1 MLLNLHVKNLALIE
15 EVDVDFEKGLI
26 VLTGETGAG
35 KSLILGSVNIAL
47 GNKASKDMIRKGTD
61 YSLVELTF
69 SVSETCAKQLK
80 KYDIY
85 MEEDNIVTV
94 TRKISEGRSISKING
109 ETVNIKTL
117 KNVMSLLIDIHGQH
131 DHQSLLYTKNHLDIL
146 DKFAK
151 DSILE
156 LKEKIKEEYSK
167 YTKLIK
173 KLEEFNI
180 DEGQKAREIEF
191 AEYEVNEIESANL
204 KPEEDVQVEE
214 EFKKLSNSKEIV
226 SALSE
231 IYNALSYETAGGLG
245 DIINKAVMDINSI
258 KGMDEKISQFQTEL
272 YDIDNLCRELTSQIY
287 DYNSGMDFNP
297 EYVREV
303 EERLDV
309 INHLKL
315 KYGNSIEEILR
326 YKEEK
331 EEYLEK
337 LNNMTDE
344 MESVKNQISELEGT
358 LNNLCTKLSEQR
370 KKAAKELEVLVKQAL
385 VDLNFIAVE
394 FEIQITRKESIGENG
409 FDNVE
414 FMIST
419 NPGESVKPLVKVA
432 SGGELSRIMLAI
444 KSILATEDDIDTLI
458 FDEID
463 TGISGQTAMKVAEK
477 MAKITHDHNQV
488 PQAGLLPG
496 ALPHARFRLPG
507 PRARHPVGDRPP
519 HHAVHRVLKIG
530 RHHRAAPGAAS
541 CARCVG
547 RPDLGR
553 GNGAASGGHHRSRL
567 QARAAGSRGRLGRG
581 VLRRAHRGRPLQR
594 HVRVRPAA
602 CRARG
607 HQPAGVHAARRR
619 GGARLQRG
627 RHRQPGHRPGRLPV
641 RQLRA
646 GPQ

>member
-69 SVSETCAKQLK
+69 SVSENCAKQLK

-109 ETVNIKTL
+109 ETVNIKIL

-156 LKEKIKEEYSK
+156 LKEQIKEEYSK

-231 IYNALSYETAGGLG
+231 IYNALRYETAGGLG

-344 MESVKNQISELEGT
+344 MENVKNQISELEGT

-477 MAKITHDHNQV
+477 MAKISRNHQV
-488 PQAGLLPG
+488 ICISHLSQIAAMADSHYLIKKTADENSTTTSIKKLTRQQSIEELVRINGGSGITEAGLI
-496 ALPHARFRLPG
+496 HATEMKDM
-507 PRARHPVGDRPP
+507 ADRTKSN
-519 HHAVHRVLKIG
+519 LF
-530 RHHRAAPGAAS
+530 
-541 CARCVG
+541 
-547 RPDLGR
+547 
-553 GNGAASGGHHRSRL
+553 
-567 QARAAGSRGRLGRG
+567 
-581 VLRRAHRGRPLQR
+581 
-594 HVRVRPAA
+594 
-602 CRARG
+602 
-607 HQPAGVHAARRR
+607 
-619 GGARLQRG
+619 
-627 RHRQPGHRPGRLPV
+627 
-641 RQLRA
+641 
-646 GPQ
+646 

>member
-69 SVSETCAKQLK
+69 SVSENCAKQLK

-156 LKEKIKEEYSK
+156 LKEQIKEEYSK

-463 TGISGQTAMKVAEK
+463 TGISGHTDMKVAEK
-477 MAKITHDHNQV
+477 MAKISRNHQV
-488 PQAGLLPG
+488 ICISHLSQIAAMADSHYLIKKTADENSTTTSIKKLTRQQSIEELLRINGGSGITEAGLI
-496 ALPHARFRLPG
+496 HATEMKDM
-507 PRARHPVGDRPP
+507 ADRTKSN
-519 HHAVHRVLKIG
+519 LF
-530 RHHRAAPGAAS
+530 
-541 CARCVG
+541 
-547 RPDLGR
+547 
-553 GNGAASGGHHRSRL
+553 
-567 QARAAGSRGRLGRG
+567 
-581 VLRRAHRGRPLQR
+581 
-594 HVRVRPAA
+594 
-602 CRARG
+602 
-607 HQPAGVHAARRR
+607 
-619 GGARLQRG
+619 
-627 RHRQPGHRPGRLPV
+627 
-641 RQLRA
+641 
-646 GPQ
+646 

>member
-61 YSLVELTF
+61 YSLVELSF
-69 SVSETCAKQLK
+69 SVSENCAKQLK

-156 LKEKIKEEYSK
+156 LKEQIKEEYSK

-191 AEYEVNEIESANL
+191 AEYEVNEIESANI
-204 KPEEDVQVEE
+204 KPEEDIQVEE

-477 MAKITHDHNQV
+477 MAKISRNHQV
-488 PQAGLLPG
+488 ICISHLSQIAAMADSHYLIKKTADENSTTTSIKKLTRQQSIEELVRINGGSGITEAGLI
-496 ALPHARFRLPG
+496 HATEMKDM
-507 PRARHPVGDRPP
+507 ADRTKSN
-519 HHAVHRVLKIG
+519 LF
-530 RHHRAAPGAAS
+530 
-541 CARCVG
+541 
-547 RPDLGR
+547 
-553 GNGAASGGHHRSRL
+553 
-567 QARAAGSRGRLGRG
+567 
-581 VLRRAHRGRPLQR
+581 
-594 HVRVRPAA
+594 
-602 CRARG
+602 
-607 HQPAGVHAARRR
+607 
-619 GGARLQRG
+619 
-627 RHRQPGHRPGRLPV
+627 
-641 RQLRA
+641 
-646 GPQ
+646 

>member
-69 SVSETCAKQLK
+69 SVSENCAKQLK

-131 DHQSLLYTKNHLDIL
+131 DHQSLLYTKNHLDVL

-156 LKEKIKEEYSK
+156 LKEQIKEEYSK

-231 IYNALSYETAGGLG
+231 IYNALGYETAGGLG

-477 MAKITHDHNQV
+477 MAKISRNHQV
-488 PQAGLLPG
+488 ICISHLSQIAAMADSHYLIKKTADENSTTTSIKKLTRQKSIEELVRINGGSGITEAGLI
-496 ALPHARFRLPG
+496 HATEMKDM
-507 PRARHPVGDRPP
+507 ADRTKSN
-519 HHAVHRVLKIG
+519 LF
-530 RHHRAAPGAAS
+530 
-541 CARCVG
+541 
-547 RPDLGR
+547 
-553 GNGAASGGHHRSRL
+553 
-567 QARAAGSRGRLGRG
+567 
-581 VLRRAHRGRPLQR
+581 
-594 HVRVRPAA
+594 
-602 CRARG
+602 
-607 HQPAGVHAARRR
+607 
-619 GGARLQRG
+619 
-627 RHRQPGHRPGRLPV
+627 
-641 RQLRA
+641 
-646 GPQ
+646 

>member
-15 EVDVDFEKGLI
+15 ELDVDFEKGLI

-69 SVSETCAKQLK
+69 SVSENCAKQLK

-85 MEEDNIVTV
+85 MEEDNIITV

-151 DSILE
+151 NSILE
-156 LKEKIKEEYSK
+156 LKEQIKEEYSK

-331 EEYLEK
+331 EEYLGK

-477 MAKITHDHNQV
+477 MAKISRNHQV
-488 PQAGLLPG
+488 ICISHLSQIAAMADSHYLIKKTADENSTTTSIKKLTRQQSIEELVRINGGSGITEAGLI
-496 ALPHARFRLPG
+496 HATEMKDM
-507 PRARHPVGDRPP
+507 ADRTKSN
-519 HHAVHRVLKIG
+519 LF
-530 RHHRAAPGAAS
+530 
-541 CARCVG
+541 
-547 RPDLGR
+547 
-553 GNGAASGGHHRSRL
+553 
-567 QARAAGSRGRLGRG
+567 
-581 VLRRAHRGRPLQR
+581 
-594 HVRVRPAA
+594 
-602 CRARG
+602 
-607 HQPAGVHAARRR
+607 
-619 GGARLQRG
+619 
-627 RHRQPGHRPGRLPV
+627 
-641 RQLRA
+641 
-646 GPQ
+646 

>member
-85 MEEDNIVTV
+85 MEEDNIITV

-477 MAKITHDHNQV
+477 MAKISRNHQV
-488 PQAGLLPG
+488 ICISHLSQIAAMADSHYLIKKTADENSTTTSIKKLTRQQSIEELVRINGGSGITEAGLIHVTEMKDM
-496 ALPHARFRLPG
+496 A
-507 PRARHPVGDRPP
+507 DRTKSN
-519 HHAVHRVLKIG
+519 LF
-530 RHHRAAPGAAS
+530 
-541 CARCVG
+541 
-547 RPDLGR
+547 
-553 GNGAASGGHHRSRL
+553 
-567 QARAAGSRGRLGRG
+567 
-581 VLRRAHRGRPLQR
+581 
-594 HVRVRPAA
+594 
-602 CRARG
+602 
-607 HQPAGVHAARRR
+607 
-619 GGARLQRG
+619 
-627 RHRQPGHRPGRLPV
+627 
-641 RQLRA
+641 
-646 GPQ
+646 

>member
-69 SVSETCAKQLK
+69 SVSENCAKQLK

-156 LKEKIKEEYSK
+156 LKEQIKEEYSK

-303 EERLDV
+303 EERIDV

-477 MAKITHDHNQV
+477 MAKISRNHQV
-488 PQAGLLPG
+488 ICISHLSQIAAMADSHYLIKKTADENSTTTSIKKLTRQQSIEELVRINGGSGITEAGLI
-496 ALPHARFRLPG
+496 HATEMKDM
-507 PRARHPVGDRPP
+507 ADRTKSN
-519 HHAVHRVLKIG
+519 LF
-530 RHHRAAPGAAS
+530 
-541 CARCVG
+541 
-547 RPDLGR
+547 
-553 GNGAASGGHHRSRL
+553 
-567 QARAAGSRGRLGRG
+567 
-581 VLRRAHRGRPLQR
+581 
-594 HVRVRPAA
+594 
-602 CRARG
+602 
-607 HQPAGVHAARRR
+607 
-619 GGARLQRG
+619 
-627 RHRQPGHRPGRLPV
+627 
-641 RQLRA
+641 
-646 GPQ
+646 

>member
-69 SVSETCAKQLK
+69 SVSENCAKQLK

-151 DSILE
+151 DSISE
-156 LKEKIKEEYSK
+156 LKEQIKEEYSK

-358 LNNLCTKLSEQR
+358 LNNLCTKLSAQR

-477 MAKITHDHNQV
+477 MAKISRNHQV
-488 PQAGLLPG
+488 ICISHLSQIAAMADSHYLIKKTADENSTTTSIKKLTRQQSIEELLRINGGSGITEAGLI
-496 ALPHARFRLPG
+496 HATEMKDM
-507 PRARHPVGDRPP
+507 ADRTKSN
-519 HHAVHRVLKIG
+519 LF
-530 RHHRAAPGAAS
+530 
-541 CARCVG
+541 
-547 RPDLGR
+547 
-553 GNGAASGGHHRSRL
+553 
-567 QARAAGSRGRLGRG
+567 
-581 VLRRAHRGRPLQR
+581 
-594 HVRVRPAA
+594 
-602 CRARG
+602 
-607 HQPAGVHAARRR
+607 
-619 GGARLQRG
+619 
-627 RHRQPGHRPGRLPV
+627 
-641 RQLRA
+641 
-646 GPQ
+646 

>member
-69 SVSETCAKQLK
+69 SVSENCAKQLK

-315 KYGNSIEEILR
+315 KYGNSIAEILR

-477 MAKITHDHNQV
+477 MAKISRNHQV
-488 PQAGLLPG
+488 ICISHLSQIAAMADSHYLIKKTADENSTTTSIKKLTRQQSIEELVRINGGSGITEAGLI
-496 ALPHARFRLPG
+496 HATEMKDM
-507 PRARHPVGDRPP
+507 ADRTKSN
-519 HHAVHRVLKIG
+519 LF
-530 RHHRAAPGAAS
+530 
-541 CARCVG
+541 
-547 RPDLGR
+547 
-553 GNGAASGGHHRSRL
+553 
-567 QARAAGSRGRLGRG
+567 
-581 VLRRAHRGRPLQR
+581 
-594 HVRVRPAA
+594 
-602 CRARG
+602 
-607 HQPAGVHAARRR
+607 
-619 GGARLQRG
+619 
-627 RHRQPGHRPGRLPV
+627 
-641 RQLRA
+641 
-646 GPQ
+646 

>member
-69 SVSETCAKQLK
+69 SVSENCTKQLK

-151 DSILE
+151 DSISE
-156 LKEKIKEEYSK
+156 LKEQIKEEYSK

-477 MAKITHDHNQV
+477 MAKISRNHQV
-488 PQAGLLPG
+488 ICISHLSQIAAMADSHYLIKKTADENSTTTSIKKLTRQQSIEELVRINGGSGITEAGLI
-496 ALPHARFRLPG
+496 HATEMKDM
-507 PRARHPVGDRPP
+507 ADRTKSN
-519 HHAVHRVLKIG
+519 LF
-530 RHHRAAPGAAS
+530 
-541 CARCVG
+541 
-547 RPDLGR
+547 
-553 GNGAASGGHHRSRL
+553 
-567 QARAAGSRGRLGRG
+567 
-581 VLRRAHRGRPLQR
+581 
-594 HVRVRPAA
+594 
-602 CRARG
+602 
-607 HQPAGVHAARRR
+607 
-619 GGARLQRG
+619 
-627 RHRQPGHRPGRLPV
+627 
-641 RQLRA
+641 
-646 GPQ
+646 

>member
-61 YSLVELTF
+61 YSLVELSF
-69 SVSETCAKQLK
+69 SVSENCAKQLK

-156 LKEKIKEEYSK
+156 LKEQIKEEYSK

-337 LNNMTDE
+337 LNNMIDE
-344 MESVKNQISELEGT
+344 MESVKNQISELEVT

-477 MAKITHDHNQV
+477 MAKISRNHQV
-488 PQAGLLPG
+488 ICISHLSQIAAMADSHYLIKKTADENSTTTSIKKLTRQQSIEELVRINGGSGITEAGLI
-496 ALPHARFRLPG
+496 HATEMKDM
-507 PRARHPVGDRPP
+507 ADRTKSN
-519 HHAVHRVLKIG
+519 LF
-530 RHHRAAPGAAS
+530 
-541 CARCVG
+541 
-547 RPDLGR
+547 
-553 GNGAASGGHHRSRL
+553 
-567 QARAAGSRGRLGRG
+567 
-581 VLRRAHRGRPLQR
+581 
-594 HVRVRPAA
+594 
-602 CRARG
+602 
-607 HQPAGVHAARRR
+607 
-619 GGARLQRG
+619 
-627 RHRQPGHRPGRLPV
+627 
-641 RQLRA
+641 
-646 GPQ
+646 

>member
-85 MEEDNIVTV
+85 MEEDNIITV

-315 KYGNSIEEILR
+315 KYGNNIEEILR

-463 TGISGQTAMKVAEK
+463 TGISG
-477 MAKITHDHNQV
+477 
-488 PQAGLLPG
+488 
-496 ALPHARFRLPG
+496 
-507 PRARHPVGDRPP
+507 
-519 HHAVHRVLKIG
+519 
-530 RHHRAAPGAAS
+530 RAAAKVGLKLHEAAENRQILCVTHLAQIAAMADTQLLIKKTS
-541 CARCVG
+541 DEKRTYTGITKLDFEGRKREIARII
-547 RPDLGR
+547 
-553 GNGAASGGHHRSRL
+553 SGDENDPISL
-567 QARAAGSRGRLGRG
+567 ENAEMLL
-581 VLRRAHRGRPLQR
+581 LRKN
-594 HVRVRPAA
+594 VI
-602 CRARG
+602 
-607 HQPAGVHAARRR
+607 
-619 GGARLQRG
+619 
-627 RHRQPGHRPGRLPV
+627 
-641 RQLRA
+641 
-646 GPQ
+646 

>member
-69 SVSETCAKQLK
+69 SVSENCAKQLK

-156 LKEKIKEEYSK
+156 LKEQIKEEYSK

-231 IYNALSYETAGGLG
+231 IYNALGYETAGGLG

-477 MAKITHDHNQV
+477 MAKISRNHQV
-488 PQAGLLPG
+488 ICISHLSQIAAMADSHYLIKKTADEDSTTTSIKKLTRQQSIEELVRINGGSGITEAGLI
-496 ALPHARFRLPG
+496 HATEMKDM
-507 PRARHPVGDRPP
+507 ADRTKSN
-519 HHAVHRVLKIG
+519 LF
-530 RHHRAAPGAAS
+530 
-541 CARCVG
+541 
-547 RPDLGR
+547 
-553 GNGAASGGHHRSRL
+553 
-567 QARAAGSRGRLGRG
+567 
-581 VLRRAHRGRPLQR
+581 
-594 HVRVRPAA
+594 
-602 CRARG
+602 
-607 HQPAGVHAARRR
+607 
-619 GGARLQRG
+619 
-627 RHRQPGHRPGRLPV
+627 
-641 RQLRA
+641 
-646 GPQ
+646 

>member
-69 SVSETCAKQLK
+69 SVSENCAKQLK

-432 SGGELSRIMLAI
+432 SGGELSRIMLTI

-477 MAKITHDHNQV
+477 MAKISRNHQV
-488 PQAGLLPG
+488 ICISHLSQIAAMADSHYLIKKTADENSTTTSIKKLTRQQSIEELVRINGGSGITEAGLI
-496 ALPHARFRLPG
+496 HATEMKDM
-507 PRARHPVGDRPP
+507 ADRTKSN
-519 HHAVHRVLKIG
+519 LF
-530 RHHRAAPGAAS
+530 
-541 CARCVG
+541 
-547 RPDLGR
+547 
-553 GNGAASGGHHRSRL
+553 
-567 QARAAGSRGRLGRG
+567 
-581 VLRRAHRGRPLQR
+581 
-594 HVRVRPAA
+594 
-602 CRARG
+602 
-607 HQPAGVHAARRR
+607 
-619 GGARLQRG
+619 
-627 RHRQPGHRPGRLPV
+627 
-641 RQLRA
+641 
-646 GPQ
+646 

>member
-47 GNKASKDMIRKGTD
+47 GNKASKDRIRKGTD

-69 SVSETCAKQLK
+69 SVSENCAKQLK

-156 LKEKIKEEYSK
+156 LKEQIKEEYSK

-315 KYGNSIEEILR
+315 KYGNNIEEILR

-477 MAKITHDHNQV
+477 MAKISRNHQV
-488 PQAGLLPG
+488 ICISHLSQIAAMADSHYLIKKTADENSTTTSIKKLTRQQSIEELVRINGGSGITEAGLI
-496 ALPHARFRLPG
+496 HATEMKDM
-507 PRARHPVGDRPP
+507 ADRTKSN
-519 HHAVHRVLKIG
+519 LF
-530 RHHRAAPGAAS
+530 
-541 CARCVG
+541 
-547 RPDLGR
+547 
-553 GNGAASGGHHRSRL
+553 
-567 QARAAGSRGRLGRG
+567 
-581 VLRRAHRGRPLQR
+581 
-594 HVRVRPAA
+594 
-602 CRARG
+602 
-607 HQPAGVHAARRR
+607 
-619 GGARLQRG
+619 
-627 RHRQPGHRPGRLPV
+627 
-641 RQLRA
+641 
-646 GPQ
+646 

>member
-69 SVSETCAKQLK
+69 SVSENCAKQLK

-287 DYNSGMDFNP
+287 DYNSVMDFNP

-477 MAKITHDHNQV
+477 MAKISRNHQV
-488 PQAGLLPG
+488 ICISHLSQIAAMADSHYLIKKTADENSTTTSIKKLTRQQSIEELVRINGGSGITEAGLI
-496 ALPHARFRLPG
+496 HATEMKDM
-507 PRARHPVGDRPP
+507 AE
-519 HHAVHRVLKIG
+519 
-530 RHHRAAPGAAS
+530 
-541 CARCVG
+541 
-547 RPDLGR
+547 
-553 GNGAASGGHHRSRL
+553 
-567 QARAAGSRGRLGRG
+567 
-581 VLRRAHRGRPLQR
+581 
-594 HVRVRPAA
+594 
-602 CRARG
+602 
-607 HQPAGVHAARRR
+607 
-619 GGARLQRG
+619 
-627 RHRQPGHRPGRLPV
+627 
-641 RQLRA
+641 
-646 GPQ
+646 

>member
-69 SVSETCAKQLK
+69 SVSENCAKQLK

-85 MEEDNIVTV
+85 MEEDNIITV

-156 LKEKIKEEYSK
+156 LKEQIKEEYSK

-297 EYVREV
+297 EYVRKV

-315 KYGNSIEEILR
+315 KYGNSIEEIIR

-477 MAKITHDHNQV
+477 MAKISRNHQV
-488 PQAGLLPG
+488 ICISHLSQIAAMADSHYLIKKTADENSTTTSIKKLTRQQSIEELVRINGGSGITEAGLI
-496 ALPHARFRLPG
+496 HATEMKDM
-507 PRARHPVGDRPP
+507 ADRTKSN
-519 HHAVHRVLKIG
+519 LF
-530 RHHRAAPGAAS
+530 
-541 CARCVG
+541 
-547 RPDLGR
+547 
-553 GNGAASGGHHRSRL
+553 
-567 QARAAGSRGRLGRG
+567 
-581 VLRRAHRGRPLQR
+581 
-594 HVRVRPAA
+594 
-602 CRARG
+602 
-607 HQPAGVHAARRR
+607 
-619 GGARLQRG
+619 
-627 RHRQPGHRPGRLPV
+627 
-641 RQLRA
+641 
-646 GPQ
+646 

>member
-69 SVSETCAKQLK
+69 SVSENCAKQLK

-156 LKEKIKEEYSK
+156 LKEQIKEEYSK

-231 IYNALSYETAGGLG
+231 IYNALGYETAGGLG

-419 NPGESVKPLVKVA
+419 NPGESVKPLAKVA

-477 MAKITHDHNQV
+477 MAKISRNHQV
-488 PQAGLLPG
+488 ICISHLSQIAAMADSHYLIKKTADENSTTTSIKKLTRQQSIEELVRINGGSGITEAGLI
-496 ALPHARFRLPG
+496 HATEMKDM
-507 PRARHPVGDRPP
+507 ADRTKSN
-519 HHAVHRVLKIG
+519 LF
-530 RHHRAAPGAAS
+530 
-541 CARCVG
+541 
-547 RPDLGR
+547 
-553 GNGAASGGHHRSRL
+553 
-567 QARAAGSRGRLGRG
+567 
-581 VLRRAHRGRPLQR
+581 
-594 HVRVRPAA
+594 
-602 CRARG
+602 
-607 HQPAGVHAARRR
+607 
-619 GGARLQRG
+619 
-627 RHRQPGHRPGRLPV
+627 
-641 RQLRA
+641 
-646 GPQ
+646 

>member
-69 SVSETCAKQLK
+69 SVSENCAKQLK

-156 LKEKIKEEYSK
+156 LKEQIKEEYSK

-463 TGISGQTAMKVAEK
+463 TGISGQTAMKMAEK
-477 MAKITHDHNQV
+477 MAKISRNHQV
-488 PQAGLLPG
+488 ICISHLSQIAAMADSHYLIKKTADENSTTTSIKKLTRQQSIEELVRINGGSGITEAGLI
-496 ALPHARFRLPG
+496 HATEMKDM
-507 PRARHPVGDRPP
+507 ADRTKSN
-519 HHAVHRVLKIG
+519 LF
-530 RHHRAAPGAAS
+530 
-541 CARCVG
+541 
-547 RPDLGR
+547 
-553 GNGAASGGHHRSRL
+553 
-567 QARAAGSRGRLGRG
+567 
-581 VLRRAHRGRPLQR
+581 
-594 HVRVRPAA
+594 
-602 CRARG
+602 
-607 HQPAGVHAARRR
+607 
-619 GGARLQRG
+619 
-627 RHRQPGHRPGRLPV
+627 
-641 RQLRA
+641 
-646 GPQ
+646 

>member
-69 SVSETCAKQLK
+69 SVSENCAKQLK

-85 MEEDNIVTV
+85 MEEDNIITV

-156 LKEKIKEEYSK
+156 LKEQIKEEYSK

-272 YDIDNLCRELTSQIY
+272 YNIDNLCRELTSQIY

-477 MAKITHDHNQV
+477 MAKISRNHQV
-488 PQAGLLPG
+488 ICISHLSQIAAMADSHYLIKKTADENSTTTSIKKLTRQQSIEELVRINGGSGITEAGLI
-496 ALPHARFRLPG
+496 HATEMKDM
-507 PRARHPVGDRPP
+507 ADRTKSN
-519 HHAVHRVLKIG
+519 LF
-530 RHHRAAPGAAS
+530 
-541 CARCVG
+541 
-547 RPDLGR
+547 
-553 GNGAASGGHHRSRL
+553 
-567 QARAAGSRGRLGRG
+567 
-581 VLRRAHRGRPLQR
+581 
-594 HVRVRPAA
+594 
-602 CRARG
+602 
-607 HQPAGVHAARRR
+607 
-619 GGARLQRG
+619 
-627 RHRQPGHRPGRLPV
+627 
-641 RQLRA
+641 
-646 GPQ
+646 

>member
-69 SVSETCAKQLK
+69 SVSENCAKQLK

-477 MAKITHDHNQV
+477 MAKISRNHQV
-488 PQAGLLPG
+488 ICISHLSQIAAMADSHYLIKKTADENSTTTSIKKLTRQQSIEELVRINGGSGITEVGLI
-496 ALPHARFRLPG
+496 HATEMKDM
-507 PRARHPVGDRPP
+507 ADRTKSN
-519 HHAVHRVLKIG
+519 LF
-530 RHHRAAPGAAS
+530 
-541 CARCVG
+541 
-547 RPDLGR
+547 
-553 GNGAASGGHHRSRL
+553 
-567 QARAAGSRGRLGRG
+567 
-581 VLRRAHRGRPLQR
+581 
-594 HVRVRPAA
+594 
-602 CRARG
+602 
-607 HQPAGVHAARRR
+607 
-619 GGARLQRG
+619 
-627 RHRQPGHRPGRLPV
+627 
-641 RQLRA
+641 
-646 GPQ
+646 

>member
-69 SVSETCAKQLK
+69 SVSENCAKQLK

-85 MEEDNIVTV
+85 MEEDNIITV

-315 KYGNSIEEILR
+315 KYGNSIEEIIR

-477 MAKITHDHNQV
+477 MAKISRNHQV
-488 PQAGLLPG
+488 ICISHLSQIAAMADSHYLIKKTADENSTTTSIKKLTRQQSIEELVRINGGSGITEAGLI
-496 ALPHARFRLPG
+496 HATEMKDM
-507 PRARHPVGDRPP
+507 ADRTKSN
-519 HHAVHRVLKIG
+519 LF
-530 RHHRAAPGAAS
+530 
-541 CARCVG
+541 
-547 RPDLGR
+547 
-553 GNGAASGGHHRSRL
+553 
-567 QARAAGSRGRLGRG
+567 
-581 VLRRAHRGRPLQR
+581 
-594 HVRVRPAA
+594 
-602 CRARG
+602 
-607 HQPAGVHAARRR
+607 
-619 GGARLQRG
+619 
-627 RHRQPGHRPGRLPV
+627 
-641 RQLRA
+641 
-646 GPQ
+646 

>member
-85 MEEDNIVTV
+85 MEEDNIITV

-151 DSILE
+151 DSVLE

-394 FEIQITRKESIGENG
+394 FEIQIKRKESIGENG

-477 MAKITHDHNQV
+477 MAKISRNHQV
-488 PQAGLLPG
+488 ICISHLSQIAAMADSHYLIKKTADENSTTTSIKKLTRQQSIEELVRINGGSGITEAGLI
-496 ALPHARFRLPG
+496 HATEMKDM
-507 PRARHPVGDRPP
+507 ADRTKSN
-519 HHAVHRVLKIG
+519 LF
-530 RHHRAAPGAAS
+530 
-541 CARCVG
+541 
-547 RPDLGR
+547 
-553 GNGAASGGHHRSRL
+553 
-567 QARAAGSRGRLGRG
+567 
-581 VLRRAHRGRPLQR
+581 
-594 HVRVRPAA
+594 
-602 CRARG
+602 
-607 HQPAGVHAARRR
+607 
-619 GGARLQRG
+619 
-627 RHRQPGHRPGRLPV
+627 
-641 RQLRA
+641 
-646 GPQ
+646 

>member
-69 SVSETCAKQLK
+69 SVSENCAKQLK

-94 TRKISEGRSISKING
+94 TRKISEGRSISKIKG

-156 LKEKIKEEYSK
+156 LKEQIKEEYSK

-477 MAKITHDHNQV
+477 MAKISRNHQV
-488 PQAGLLPG
+488 ICISHLSQIAAMADSHYLIKKTADENSTTTSIKKLTRQQSIEELVRINGGSGITEAGLI
-496 ALPHARFRLPG
+496 HATEMKDM
-507 PRARHPVGDRPP
+507 ADRTKSN
-519 HHAVHRVLKIG
+519 LF
-530 RHHRAAPGAAS
+530 
-541 CARCVG
+541 
-547 RPDLGR
+547 
-553 GNGAASGGHHRSRL
+553 
-567 QARAAGSRGRLGRG
+567 
-581 VLRRAHRGRPLQR
+581 
-594 HVRVRPAA
+594 
-602 CRARG
+602 
-607 HQPAGVHAARRR
+607 
-619 GGARLQRG
+619 
-627 RHRQPGHRPGRLPV
+627 
-641 RQLRA
+641 
-646 GPQ
+646 

>member
-69 SVSETCAKQLK
+69 SVSENCAKQLK

-85 MEEDNIVTV
+85 MEEDNIITV

-156 LKEKIKEEYSK
+156 LKEQIKEEYSK

-231 IYNALSYETAGGLG
+231 IYNTLSYETAGGLG

-315 KYGNSIEEILR
+315 KYGNNIEEILR

-477 MAKITHDHNQV
+477 MAKISRNHQV
-488 PQAGLLPG
+488 ICISHLSQIAAMADSHYLIKKTADENSTTTSIKKLTRQQSIEELVRINGGSGITEAGLI
-496 ALPHARFRLPG
+496 HATEMKDM
-507 PRARHPVGDRPP
+507 ADRTKSN
-519 HHAVHRVLKIG
+519 LF
-530 RHHRAAPGAAS
+530 
-541 CARCVG
+541 
-547 RPDLGR
+547 
-553 GNGAASGGHHRSRL
+553 
-567 QARAAGSRGRLGRG
+567 
-581 VLRRAHRGRPLQR
+581 
-594 HVRVRPAA
+594 
-602 CRARG
+602 
-607 HQPAGVHAARRR
+607 
-619 GGARLQRG
+619 
-627 RHRQPGHRPGRLPV
+627 
-641 RQLRA
+641 
-646 GPQ
+646 

>member
-69 SVSETCAKQLK
+69 SVSENCAKQLK

-85 MEEDNIVTV
+85 MEEDNIITV

-156 LKEKIKEEYSK
+156 LKEQIKEEYSR

-258 KGMDEKISQFQTEL
+258 RGMDEKISQFQTEL

-477 MAKITHDHNQV
+477 MAKISRNHQV
-488 PQAGLLPG
+488 ICISHLSQIAAMADSHYLIKKTADENSTTTSIKKLTRQQSIEELVRINGGSGITEAGLI
-496 ALPHARFRLPG
+496 HATEMKDM
-507 PRARHPVGDRPP
+507 ADRTKSN
-519 HHAVHRVLKIG
+519 LF
-530 RHHRAAPGAAS
+530 
-541 CARCVG
+541 
-547 RPDLGR
+547 
-553 GNGAASGGHHRSRL
+553 
-567 QARAAGSRGRLGRG
+567 
-581 VLRRAHRGRPLQR
+581 
-594 HVRVRPAA
+594 
-602 CRARG
+602 
-607 HQPAGVHAARRR
+607 
-619 GGARLQRG
+619 
-627 RHRQPGHRPGRLPV
+627 
-641 RQLRA
+641 
-646 GPQ
+646 

>member
-69 SVSETCAKQLK
+69 SVSENCAKQLK

-156 LKEKIKEEYSK
+156 LKEQIKEEYSK

-297 EYVREV
+297 EYVRKV

-344 MESVKNQISELEGT
+344 MESVKNQISELEAT

-477 MAKITHDHNQV
+477 MAKISRNHQV
-488 PQAGLLPG
+488 ICISHLSQIAAMADSHYLIKKTADENSTTTSIKKLTRQQSIEELVRINGGSGITEAGLI
-496 ALPHARFRLPG
+496 HATEMKDM
-507 PRARHPVGDRPP
+507 ADRTKSN
-519 HHAVHRVLKIG
+519 LF
-530 RHHRAAPGAAS
+530 
-541 CARCVG
+541 
-547 RPDLGR
+547 
-553 GNGAASGGHHRSRL
+553 
-567 QARAAGSRGRLGRG
+567 
-581 VLRRAHRGRPLQR
+581 
-594 HVRVRPAA
+594 
-602 CRARG
+602 
-607 HQPAGVHAARRR
+607 
-619 GGARLQRG
+619 
-627 RHRQPGHRPGRLPV
+627 
-641 RQLRA
+641 
-646 GPQ
+646 

>member
-146 DKFAK
+146 DKFAR

-156 LKEKIKEEYSK
+156 LKEQIKEEYSK

-337 LNNMTDE
+337 LNNMTYE

-394 FEIQITRKESIGENG
+394 FEIQITRRESIGENG

-477 MAKITHDHNQV
+477 MAKISRNHQV
-488 PQAGLLPG
+488 ICISHLSQIAAMADSHYLIKKTADENSTTTSIKKLTRQQSIEELVRINGGSGITEAGLI
-496 ALPHARFRLPG
+496 HATEMKDM
-507 PRARHPVGDRPP
+507 ADRTKSN
-519 HHAVHRVLKIG
+519 LF
-530 RHHRAAPGAAS
+530 
-541 CARCVG
+541 
-547 RPDLGR
+547 
-553 GNGAASGGHHRSRL
+553 
-567 QARAAGSRGRLGRG
+567 
-581 VLRRAHRGRPLQR
+581 
-594 HVRVRPAA
+594 
-602 CRARG
+602 
-607 HQPAGVHAARRR
+607 
-619 GGARLQRG
+619 
-627 RHRQPGHRPGRLPV
+627 
-641 RQLRA
+641 
-646 GPQ
+646 

>member
-69 SVSETCAKQLK
+69 SVSENCAKQLK

-156 LKEKIKEEYSK
+156 LKEQIKEEYSK

-477 MAKITHDHNQV
+477 MAKISRNHQV
-488 PQAGLLPG
+488 ICISHLSQIAAMAVSHYLIKKTADENSTTTSIKKLTRQQSIEELLRINGGSGITEAGLI
-496 ALPHARFRLPG
+496 HATEMKDM
-507 PRARHPVGDRPP
+507 ADRTKSN
-519 HHAVHRVLKIG
+519 LF
-530 RHHRAAPGAAS
+530 
-541 CARCVG
+541 
-547 RPDLGR
+547 
-553 GNGAASGGHHRSRL
+553 
-567 QARAAGSRGRLGRG
+567 
-581 VLRRAHRGRPLQR
+581 
-594 HVRVRPAA
+594 
-602 CRARG
+602 
-607 HQPAGVHAARRR
+607 
-619 GGARLQRG
+619 
-627 RHRQPGHRPGRLPV
+627 
-641 RQLRA
+641 
-646 GPQ
+646 

>member
-15 EVDVDFEKGLI
+15 EVDVDFKKGLI

-69 SVSETCAKQLK
+69 SVSENCAKQLK

-156 LKEKIKEEYSK
+156 LKEQIKEEYSK

-344 MESVKNQISELEGT
+344 MENVKNQISELEGT

-477 MAKITHDHNQV
+477 MAKISRNHQV
-488 PQAGLLPG
+488 ICISHLSQIAAMADSHYLIKKTADENSTTTSIKKLTRQQSIEELVRINGGSGITEAGLI
-496 ALPHARFRLPG
+496 HATEMKDM
-507 PRARHPVGDRPP
+507 ADRTKSN
-519 HHAVHRVLKIG
+519 LF
-530 RHHRAAPGAAS
+530 
-541 CARCVG
+541 
-547 RPDLGR
+547 
-553 GNGAASGGHHRSRL
+553 
-567 QARAAGSRGRLGRG
+567 
-581 VLRRAHRGRPLQR
+581 
-594 HVRVRPAA
+594 
-602 CRARG
+602 
-607 HQPAGVHAARRR
+607 
-619 GGARLQRG
+619 
-627 RHRQPGHRPGRLPV
+627 
-641 RQLRA
+641 
-646 GPQ
+646 

>member
-61 YSLVELTF
+61 YSLVELSF
-69 SVSETCAKQLK
+69 SVSENCAKQLK

-156 LKEKIKEEYSK
+156 LKEQIKEEYSK

-297 EYVREV
+297 EYVRKV

-344 MESVKNQISELEGT
+344 MESVKNQISELEVT

-477 MAKITHDHNQV
+477 MAKISRNHQV
-488 PQAGLLPG
+488 ICISHLSQIAAMADSHYLIKKTADENSTTTSIKKLTRQQSIEELVRINGGSGITEAGLI
-496 ALPHARFRLPG
+496 HATEMKDM
-507 PRARHPVGDRPP
+507 ADRTKSN
-519 HHAVHRVLKIG
+519 LF
-530 RHHRAAPGAAS
+530 
-541 CARCVG
+541 
-547 RPDLGR
+547 
-553 GNGAASGGHHRSRL
+553 
-567 QARAAGSRGRLGRG
+567 
-581 VLRRAHRGRPLQR
+581 
-594 HVRVRPAA
+594 
-602 CRARG
+602 
-607 HQPAGVHAARRR
+607 
-619 GGARLQRG
+619 
-627 RHRQPGHRPGRLPV
+627 
-641 RQLRA
+641 
-646 GPQ
+646 

>member
-69 SVSETCAKQLK
+69 SVSENCAKQLK

-156 LKEKIKEEYSK
+156 LKEQIKEEYSK

-444 KSILATEDDIDTLI
+444 KSILATEDDIATLI

-477 MAKITHDHNQV
+477 MAKISRNHQV
-488 PQAGLLPG
+488 ICISHLSQIAAMADSHYLIKKTADENSTTTSIKKLTRQQSIEELLRINGGSGITEAGLI
-496 ALPHARFRLPG
+496 HATEMKDM
-507 PRARHPVGDRPP
+507 ADRTKSN
-519 HHAVHRVLKIG
+519 LF
-530 RHHRAAPGAAS
+530 
-541 CARCVG
+541 
-547 RPDLGR
+547 
-553 GNGAASGGHHRSRL
+553 
-567 QARAAGSRGRLGRG
+567 
-581 VLRRAHRGRPLQR
+581 
-594 HVRVRPAA
+594 
-602 CRARG
+602 
-607 HQPAGVHAARRR
+607 
-619 GGARLQRG
+619 
-627 RHRQPGHRPGRLPV
+627 
-641 RQLRA
+641 
-646 GPQ
+646 

>member
-69 SVSETCAKQLK
+69 SVSENCAKQLK

-85 MEEDNIVTV
+85 MEEDNIITV

-297 EYVREV
+297 EYVRKV

-444 KSILATEDDIDTLI
+444 KSILATEDGIDTLI

-477 MAKITHDHNQV
+477 MAKISRNHQV
-488 PQAGLLPG
+488 ICISHLSQIAAMADSHYLIKKTADENSTTTSIKKLTRQQSIEELVRINGGSGITEAGLI
-496 ALPHARFRLPG
+496 HATEMKDM
-507 PRARHPVGDRPP
+507 ADRTKSN
-519 HHAVHRVLKIG
+519 LF
-530 RHHRAAPGAAS
+530 
-541 CARCVG
+541 
-547 RPDLGR
+547 
-553 GNGAASGGHHRSRL
+553 
-567 QARAAGSRGRLGRG
+567 
-581 VLRRAHRGRPLQR
+581 
-594 HVRVRPAA
+594 
-602 CRARG
+602 
-607 HQPAGVHAARRR
+607 
-619 GGARLQRG
+619 
-627 RHRQPGHRPGRLPV
+627 
-641 RQLRA
+641 
-646 GPQ
+646 

>member
-156 LKEKIKEEYSK
+156 LKEQIKEEYSK

-245 DIINKAVMDINSI
+245 DVINKAVMDINSI

-315 KYGNSIEEILR
+315 KYGNSIEEIIR

-477 MAKITHDHNQV
+477 MAKISRNHQV
-488 PQAGLLPG
+488 ICISHLSQIAAMADSHYLIKKTADENSTTTSIKKLTRQQSIEELVRINGGSGITEAGLI
-496 ALPHARFRLPG
+496 HATEMKDM
-507 PRARHPVGDRPP
+507 ADRTKSN
-519 HHAVHRVLKIG
+519 LF
-530 RHHRAAPGAAS
+530 
-541 CARCVG
+541 
-547 RPDLGR
+547 
-553 GNGAASGGHHRSRL
+553 
-567 QARAAGSRGRLGRG
+567 
-581 VLRRAHRGRPLQR
+581 
-594 HVRVRPAA
+594 
-602 CRARG
+602 
-607 HQPAGVHAARRR
+607 
-619 GGARLQRG
+619 
-627 RHRQPGHRPGRLPV
+627 
-641 RQLRA
+641 
-646 GPQ
+646 

>member
-69 SVSETCAKQLK
+69 SVSENCAKQLK

-156 LKEKIKEEYSK
+156 LKEQIKEEYSK

-231 IYNALSYETAGGLG
+231 IYNALGYETAGGLG

-463 TGISGQTAMKVAEK
+463 TGISGQTAMKVEEK
-477 MAKITHDHNQV
+477 MAKISRNHQV
-488 PQAGLLPG
+488 ICISHLSQIAAMADSHYLIKKTADENSTTTSIKKLTRQKSIEELVRINGGSGITEAGLI
-496 ALPHARFRLPG
+496 HATEMKDM
-507 PRARHPVGDRPP
+507 ADRTKSN
-519 HHAVHRVLKIG
+519 LF
-530 RHHRAAPGAAS
+530 
-541 CARCVG
+541 
-547 RPDLGR
+547 
-553 GNGAASGGHHRSRL
+553 
-567 QARAAGSRGRLGRG
+567 
-581 VLRRAHRGRPLQR
+581 
-594 HVRVRPAA
+594 
-602 CRARG
+602 
-607 HQPAGVHAARRR
+607 
-619 GGARLQRG
+619 
-627 RHRQPGHRPGRLPV
+627 
-641 RQLRA
+641 
-646 GPQ
+646 

>member
-69 SVSETCAKQLK
+69 SVSENCAKQLK

-156 LKEKIKEEYSK
+156 LKEQIKEEYSK

-315 KYGNSIEEILR
+315 KYGNNIEEILR

-477 MAKITHDHNQV
+477 MAKISRNHQV
-488 PQAGLLPG
+488 ICISHLSQ
-496 ALPHARFRLPG
+496 
-507 PRARHPVGDRPP
+507 
-519 HHAVHRVLKIG
+519 I
-530 RHHRAAPGAAS
+530 AAMADSHYLIKKTADENS
-541 CARCVG
+541 TTTSIKKLTRQQSIEE
-547 RPDLGR
+547 L
-553 GNGAASGGHHRSRL
+553 
-567 QARAAGSRGRLGRG
+567 
-581 VLRRAHRGRPLQR
+581 
-594 HVRVRPAA
+594 VRIN
-602 CRARG
+602 RARG
-607 HQPAGVHAARRR
+607 ITEAGHIHATEMKDMADRTKSN
-619 GGARLQRG
+619 LF
-627 RHRQPGHRPGRLPV
+627 
-641 RQLRA
+641 
-646 GPQ
+646 

>member
-69 SVSETCAKQLK
+69 SVSENCAKQLK

-231 IYNALSYETAGGLG
+231 IYNALRYETAGGLG

-477 MAKITHDHNQV
+477 MAKISRNHQV
-488 PQAGLLPG
+488 ICISHLSQIAAMADSHYLIKKTADENSTTTSIKKLTRQQSIEELVRINGGTGITEAGLI
-496 ALPHARFRLPG
+496 HATEMKDM
-507 PRARHPVGDRPP
+507 ADRTKSN
-519 HHAVHRVLKIG
+519 LF
-530 RHHRAAPGAAS
+530 
-541 CARCVG
+541 
-547 RPDLGR
+547 
-553 GNGAASGGHHRSRL
+553 
-567 QARAAGSRGRLGRG
+567 
-581 VLRRAHRGRPLQR
+581 
-594 HVRVRPAA
+594 
-602 CRARG
+602 
-607 HQPAGVHAARRR
+607 
-619 GGARLQRG
+619 
-627 RHRQPGHRPGRLPV
+627 
-641 RQLRA
+641 
-646 GPQ
+646 

>member
-151 DSILE
+151 DSVLE
-156 LKEKIKEEYSK
+156 LKEQIKEEYSK

-204 KPEEDVQVEE
+204 KQEEDVQVEE

-315 KYGNSIEEILR
+315 KYGNNIEEILR

-477 MAKITHDHNQV
+477 MAKISRNHQV
-488 PQAGLLPG
+488 ICISHLSQIAAMADSHYLIKKTADENSTTTSIKKLTRQQSIEELVRINGGSGITEAGLI
-496 ALPHARFRLPG
+496 HATEMKDM
-507 PRARHPVGDRPP
+507 ADRTKSN
-519 HHAVHRVLKIG
+519 LF
-530 RHHRAAPGAAS
+530 
-541 CARCVG
+541 
-547 RPDLGR
+547 
-553 GNGAASGGHHRSRL
+553 
-567 QARAAGSRGRLGRG
+567 
-581 VLRRAHRGRPLQR
+581 
-594 HVRVRPAA
+594 
-602 CRARG
+602 
-607 HQPAGVHAARRR
+607 
-619 GGARLQRG
+619 
-627 RHRQPGHRPGRLPV
+627 
-641 RQLRA
+641 
-646 GPQ
+646 